1 MTIIALLLITWSFSL
16 LNAIRVSKVP
26 VHYINHKIPYST
38 ARTAVT
44 FSPIGCIII
53 IRLTKSESKV
63 YIIVLSAV
71 QDMNEKER
79 KTLEVEIKEK
89 LDSRSNALQKFKE
102 EKTMLFY

>member
-1 MTIIALLLITWSFSL
+1 MFSCCEFTKGRFVKATIS
-16 LNAIRVSKVP
+16 
-26 VHYINHKIPYST
+26 
-38 ARTAVT
+38 
-44 FSPIGCIII
+44 SP
-53 IRLTKSESKV
+53 TQHNFVQSESKV